1 MKEHQLPAVP
11 EQPAIFPAVDLRGGR
26 CVRLLRGE
34 RGVQF
39 DYGGDPVAAASR
51 WAAEGAEWIH
61 VIDLGGAL
69 GETDNL
75 EAILAIAR
83 AVRIPVQA
91 GGGLRDEERIARLLD
106 GGVHRVILGTRALRD
121 PPFLDWILARH
132 GTDRVVLAMD
142 VAGDRIRLKGWEEE
156 SPLDL
161 QGGLDLARRS
171 GVEHVL
177 ITAVERD
184 GTLAG
189 PAVDLIRRALDAG
202 APAVVAAG
210 GIGMIEDIR
219 SLLDL
224 RHPRLEGVVVGR
236 ALYEERVPLAE
247 AVALSKEYR
256 KR

>member
-1 MKEHQLPAVP
+1 MKAPLPTPPGA
-11 EQPAIFPAVDLRGGR
+11 PAIFPAVDLRGGR

-51 WAAEGAEWIH
+51 WVEAGAEWIH
-61 VIDLGGAL
+61 AIDLGGAL
-69 GETDNL
+69 GEPDNL
-75 EAILAIAR
+75 EAIAAIAR
-83 AVRIPVQA
+83 AVPIPVQA
-91 GGGLRDEERIARLLD
+91 GGGLRDEERIARLLEA
-106 GGVHRVILGTRALRD
+106 GVFRVILGTRALGD
-121 PPFLDWILARH
+121 PPFLEASLARY
-132 GTDRVVLAMD
+132 GAERIVLAMD

-156 SPLDL
+156 SGLDL
-161 QGGLDLARRS
+161 AGGLELARRS

-177 ITAVERD
+177 ITAIERD
-184 GTLAG
+184 GTLSG

-210 GIGMIEDIR
+210 GIGTIEDVR
-219 SLLDL
+219 ALLDL

-236 ALYEERVPLAE
+236 ALYEERVRLDE

>member
-1 MKEHQLPAVP
+1 MMAFAADVVPPAP
-11 EQPAIFPAVDLRGGR
+11 GIFPAVDLRGGR

-39 DYGGDPVAAASR
+39 DYGGDPVAAAAR
-51 WAAEGAEWIH
+51 WAAAGAEWIH
-61 VIDLGGAL
+61 AIDLGGAL
-69 GETDNL
+69 GEADNL
-75 EAILAIAR
+75 EAIAAIAR

-91 GGGLRDEERIARLLD
+91 GGGLRDEERIAKLLD
-106 GGVHRVILGTRALRD
+106 AGVFRVILGTRALRD
-121 PPFLDWILARH
+121 PPFLERVVARH
-132 GTDRVVLAMD
+132 GTARVVLAMD

-161 QGGLDLARRS
+161 EGGLDLALRS
-171 GVEHVL
+171 GVKHVL
-177 ITAVERD
+177 ITAIERD

-210 GIGMIEDIR
+210 GIGTIDDVR

-236 ALYEERVPLAE
+236 ALYEERVQLEA

-256 KR
+256 KP